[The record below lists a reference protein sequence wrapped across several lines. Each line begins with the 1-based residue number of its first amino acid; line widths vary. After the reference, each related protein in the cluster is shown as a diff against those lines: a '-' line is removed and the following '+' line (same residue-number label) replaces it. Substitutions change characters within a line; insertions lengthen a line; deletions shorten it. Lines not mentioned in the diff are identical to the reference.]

1 MSFDLS
7 AVPTCE
13 LVDEFKKREG
23 VWATS
28 VEPYEKYS
36 ITVGE
41 EIFKDSGPVV
51 MLRIWD
57 WIEKEFYY
65 GRIKRIKAGKRFS
78 LK

>member
-28 VEPYEKYS
+28 VEPYENIQLPSVKRYS
-36 ITVGE
+36 
-41 EIFKDSGPVV
+41 
-51 MLRIWD
+51 RIAD
-57 WIEKEFYY
+57 
-65 GRIKRIKAGKRFS
+65 R
-78 LK
+78 L

>member
-13 LVDEFKKREG
+13 LVDELKKREG

-28 VEPYEKYS
+28 VESYEKYS

-41 EIFKDSGPVV
+41 EIIKDSGPVIIF
-51 MLRIWD
+51 RIWD
-57 WIEKEFYY
+57 
-65 GRIKRIKAGKRFS
+65 
-78 LK
+78 

>member
-41 EIFKDSGPVV
+41 
-51 MLRIWD
+51 LRRR
-57 WIEKEFYY
+57 Y
-65 GRIKRIKAGKRFS
+65 GAYSRIADR
-78 LK
+78 L

>member
-13 LVDEFKKREG
+13 LVEELKKREG

-28 VEPYEKYS
+28 VEPYEDYS

-41 EIFKDSGPVV
+41 EKINDAGPVV
-51 MLRIWD
+51 LLRFG
-57 WIEKEFYY
+57 IE
-65 GRIKRIKAGKRFS
+65 
-78 LK
+78 LKGDPL

>member
-28 VEPYEKYS
+28 
-36 ITVGE
+36 VGE

-78 LK
+78 WK

>member
-28 VEPYEKYS
+28 VEPYEDYS

-41 EIFKDSGPVV
+41 EKINDAGPVV
-51 MLRIWD
+51 LLKIWD
-57 WIEKEFYY
+57 
-65 GRIKRIKAGKRFS
+65 
-78 LK
+78 

>member
-13 LVDEFKKREG
+13 LVDELKKRED

-28 VEPYEKYS
+28 VEPYEDYS

-41 EIFKDSGPVV
+41 EIIKDSGPVV
-51 MLRIWD
+51 LLKIWD
-57 WIEKEFYY
+57 
-65 GRIKRIKAGKRFS
+65 
-78 LK
+78 

>member
-13 LVDEFKKREG
+13 LVYELKKREG
-23 VWATS
+23 VWTTS

-51 MLRIWD
+51 LLKIWD
-57 WIEKEFYY
+57 
-65 GRIKRIKAGKRFS
+65 
-78 LK
+78 

>member
-7 AVPTCE
+7 AVPTCKLVEE
-13 LVDEFKKREG
+13 LKKREG

-41 EIFKDSGPVV
+41 EKINDAGPVV
-51 MLRIWD
+51 LLKIWD
-57 WIEKEFYY
+57 WIKKEIYY
-65 GRIKRIKAGKRFS
+65 GKIKRIKAGKRFS
-78 LK
+78 WR

>member
-23 VWATS
+23 FWRTS
-28 VEPYEKYS
+28 VEMYDEYS

-41 EIFKDSGPVV
+41 EIIKDGGPVV
-51 MLRIWD
+51 LLKIWD
-57 WIEKEFYY
+57 
-65 GRIKRIKAGKRFS
+65 
-78 LK
+78 

>member
-28 VEPYEKYS
+28 VEPYEKK
-36 ITVGE
+36 
-41 EIFKDSGPVV
+41 IFNYRRWRDIQG
-51 MLRIWD
+51 
-57 WIEKEFYY
+57 
-65 GRIKRIKAGKRFS
+65 
-78 LK
+78 

>member
-28 VEPYEKYS
+28 VEP
-36 ITVGE
+36 
-41 EIFKDSGPVV
+41 D
-51 MLRIWD
+51 M
-57 WIEKEFYY
+57 
-65 GRIKRIKAGKRFS
+65 
-78 LK
+78 